1 MSLFPGKSDHSPL
14 HEDKVTSSSLPSLCA
29 QCRGKINTQGNVSFF
44 LFPNRRGVWGESPT
58 LPFPVFF
65 VEKLEHLAVAVD
77 MSLALAPKKNW
88 RDFLFF
94 LLLAI
99 KVFMP
104 LFFSPPFSKHLSRKS
119 RSKRRPTTTTTT
131 INMSTDV

>member
-14 HEDKVTSSSLPSLCA
+14 HEDKVTSSSLPSLCV

-44 LFPNRRGVWGESPT
+44 LFPNRRGAGGGGESPT

-88 RDFLFF
+88 RDFLF

-99 KVFMP
+99 KVFMH

-119 RSKRRPTTTTTT
+119 RSKRRPTTTTT